1 MGTNVPH
8 REIIEILRV
17 GCRAAS
23 AYNLQPW
30 RFRVSDHRV
39 SVFIQK
45 ERGGYWDFFPITYFA
60 IGCLLENI
68 IEGARHHGC
77 AVSYTL
83 VSHTLSELEPV
94 AELEFRKSH
103 PDEPYDIG
111 HVIDRYTNRRPY
123 HDTAVPEPVL
133 GQAVEVFEDDTSA
146 VVDVSGNRTFIDCC
160 TAIERIRFRNHFTFQ
175 EIINYILF
183 DEDEASRSKDRLDV
197 RTLELQAI
205 PKRVLKMAQRRYVAQ
220 LAARVAGARLA
231 ARYQRRLLLNTP
243 TLLLFVN
250 TNPDPASLVA
260 SWMRIQRIMNRLHR
274 DALSTHLLCSSIDLL
289 KLKTKIFDNRELG
302 RLVAQRQ
309 RLESLAGADAD
320 AFLGVLRIGYADPCP
335 VRSLRKDIEDL
346 IIQDAYGVS
355 S

>member
-1 MGTNVPH
+1 MGTDASH
-8 REIIEILRV
+8 QEIIEILRV

-45 ERGGYWDFFPITYFA
+45 ERGGYWDFFPISYYA

-68 IEGARHHGC
+68 IEGARHHGYE
-77 AVSYTL
+77 VSYTL

-94 AELEFRKSH
+94 AELEFNKIH
-103 PDEPYDIG
+103 PAEAYDIG
-111 HVIDRYTNRRPY
+111 HVINRYTNRKSY
-123 HDTAVPEPVL
+123 HDTAVPEPAL
-133 GQAVEVFEDDTSA
+133 ASAVEIFSDDTST
-146 VVDVSGNRTFIDCC
+146 VVDVSGNRTFIECC

-183 DEDEASRSKDRLDV
+183 DEDEASRTKDRLDV
-197 RTLELQAI
+197 RTLELQGI
-205 PKRVLKMAQRRYVAQ
+205 PKQVLKMAQRRFVAQ
-220 LAARVAGARLA
+220 VAARVAGARLA
-231 ARYQRRLLLNTP
+231 AGYQRRLLLRTP
-243 TLLLFVN
+243 SLLLFVN
-250 TNPDPASLVA
+250 TSPETPSLVA

-274 DALSTHLLCSSIDLL
+274 DSLSTHLLCSSIDLL

-302 RLVAQRQ
+302 RLVTQRQ
-309 RLESLAGADAD
+309 RLESLAGAEAG
-320 AFLGVLRIGYADPCP
+320 AILGLLRVGYADACP

-346 IIQDAYGVS
+346 LI
-355 S
+355 